1 MKNSFSSITSKIAS
15 RYLLNEDRQSEVKST
30 DINILLNRVKLDQ
43 KRESRKKIVFSGA
56 ACFGVL
62 LFGFIIF

>member
-1 MKNSFSSITSKIAS
+1 MKSTFTAVRDKLVS
-15 RYLLNEDRQSEVKST
+15 RYIYEDTSNQNKST

-43 KRESRKKIVFSGA
+43 KRECIKKIYFSGA